1 MSEDVIDGHGDRRLI
16 GVLVTF
22 RRPAELS
29 ISLARLA
36 RQDRPLDHLVVVD
49 NDRSAR
55 TADLVDEFVRQ
66 GNDASYVATSE
77 NLGPAGGIAI
87 GMEHA
92 LRRAS
97 DSDWIVLVDDDD
109 PPGEPNVISNIADFG
124 SDMLAADPRTAGVGL
139 VGARFDWKRGR
150 LNRVGDAELIGAVP
164 VDYIG
169 GNQFPFYLASAV
181 RDVGTF
187 ATNLFF
193 GFDDLEYGLR
203 LRRGGYRLF
212 AAGSLW
218 LDQRRKEGRLGLHV
232 RPASALGEPGWR
244 RYYSLRN
251 TIHILRSNG
260 RNATAAR
267 VAVVRGIAKPL
278 VNLPRSPRGA
288 WRHLRL
294 GARACRDGWMGKMG
308 RTIEP
313 DGYDGVEPKAVP
325 R

>member
-1 MSEDVIDGHGDRRLI
+1 MREAAVDGDRDRRLV

-29 ISLARLA
+29 TSLARLA
-36 RQDRPLDHLVVVD
+36 DQDRPLDHLVVVD

-55 TADLVDEFVRQ
+55 AADLVDEFVRQ
-66 GNDASYVATSE
+66 GNDASYVATPE

-92 LRRAS
+92 LRRAR
-97 DSDWIVLVDDDD
+97 DADWIVLVDDDD
-109 PPGEPNVISNIADFG
+109 PPDEPSVLSNMANFG
-124 SDMLAADPRTAGVGL
+124 AEMLAADPRTAGVGL
-139 VGARFDWKRGR
+139 VGARFDWRRGR
-150 LNRVGDAELIGAVP
+150 LNRIGDAELIGAVP

-181 RDVGTF
+181 RDVGPF

-203 LRRGGYRLF
+203 LRRSGYRLF
-212 AAGSLW
+212 ASGSLW
-218 LDQRRKEGRLGLHV
+218 LEQRRRQGRLGLHV
-232 RPASALGEPGWR
+232 RPAGALGEPGWR

-260 RNATAAR
+260 RGATAAR

-278 VNLPRSPRGA
+278 ANVPRGPRAA

-313 DGYDGVEPKAVP
+313 DGYDGVDPRAVSG
-325 R
+325 